1 MTAVLQVDIPCSA
14 ALLRRAPISC
24 LVRQHPTWTPPTR
37 SHARSPAHQLTHHL
51 TCTSQMQALRPELER
66 QLPTSLLR
74 GVRGLALLSV
84 PLVPHHPPPSHT
96 QLCSSKHTATF
107 ACIVGPTPTL
117 ETHFINHNLSVR
129 APHLLS
135 NSPSFTT
142 QALRPELERQLP
154 TSLLRGVRGLA
165 LLSVVRVG
173 AGWSCTAG
181 TGLVVARQRNGT
193 W

>member
-1 MTAVLQVDIPCSA
+1 VTAVLQVDIPCSA

-84 PLVPHHPPPSHT
+84 PFVFHPPPPHRHTHTNTHCPLLVHCGAHSHF
-96 QLCSSKHTATF
+96 Q
-107 ACIVGPTPTL
+107 
-117 ETHFINHNLSVR
+117 THPLQHNLTSC
-129 APHLLS
+129 APPAHI
-135 NSPSFTT
+135 F
-142 QALRPELERQLP
+142 
-154 TSLLRGVRGLA
+154 SLD
-165 LLSVVRVG
+165 
-173 AGWSCTAG
+173 AGPAP
-181 TGLVVARQRNGT
+181 
-193 W
+193 